1 MAVCPF
7 QHGWGWRVAAV
18 VLAAG
23 GPLFVCMPPWTD
35 VTLYDLAA
43 RNVLR
48 GGVHY
53 RDVFDTNF
61 PGMVWCL
68 ALLRGLVG
76 SSSEWLRLADLAV
89 IGGASAVL
97 AVGLKRGGVPP
108 SRLGWF
114 VAACALFY
122 LFLSE
127 FNHVQRDGWML
138 LPALLAAEVRQRR
151 WRLRCDPSGRCSVRR
166 CWLAVGEGML
176 WGAGVW
182 LKPHVS
188 IPALAVLG
196 AGSVLLYRRG
206 GWRLLAGDAAAVL
219 AGGFLCGAAG
229 IVWLMAAG
237 AWPYFLDIMIRWV
250 PGYLSYWPEGLA
262 FRAGYLFRCF
272 GPWSA
277 LHALALPIAAYWFYR
292 RITIRATPDTSLT
305 PVSSTSNKRQSDDG
319 GDEGDKQ
326 IGKALL
332 AAMYIGWVLQVVVIQ
347 KPFDYAHV
355 PPVFLA
361 MALLATTG
369 WNVGKLLVLGVLAGS
384 LLLQLPP
391 VSAGWQR
398 MQQFPLLERWTAH
411 PLVDRERTGL
421 WLRCWTEGSTPEL
434 RNRLGLYVHCPC
446 ATNWE
451 ELVQIA
457 DYLRHVRPPLQD
469 GELNCWHDGTHPLYL
484 LLNLEPATRYL
495 HYGTAFS
502 IRARVGE
509 IAEAVAWSRQRYVVS
524 DLFPVLGKPADP
536 PFSAAPGQALR
547 LPPDFP
553 EPYRQLFPWN
563 QPLVFRC
570 GRYCV
575 HKVDGPLGVIDIHP

>member
-277 LHALALPIAAYWFYR
+277 LHALALPIAAYWLYR
-292 RITIRATPDTSLT
+292 LIAIRALPGTSLA
-305 PVSSTSNKRQSDDG
+305 PGSSTSMKRLSDDS
-319 GDEGDKQ
+319 GDQGEGP
-326 IGKALL
+326 IGITLL
-332 AAMYIGWVLQVVVIQ
+332 AALYVGWLLQVVVVQ

-361 MALLATTG
+361 LALLTVGG
-369 WNVGKLLVLGVLAGS
+369 WNASKLLVLGVLAGS
-384 LLLQLPP
+384 LLLQVPP
-391 VSAGWQR
+391 VSAAWQR

-411 PLVDRERTGL
+411 PLLDRERTGL
-421 WLRCWTEGSTPEL
+421 WFRCWTEGSTPEL

-484 LLNLEPATRYL
+484 LLDLEPATRYL

-502 IRARVGE
+502 IRARVAE
-509 IAEAVAWSRQRYVVS
+509 IAEAVVSSRQRYVVS

>member
-1 MAVCPF
+1 MAAQCCTR
-7 QHGWGWRVAAV
+7 GWGWLVAAGL
-18 VLAAG
+18 LAVG
-23 GPLFVCMPPWTD
+23 GPLFVCMPPWID
-35 VTLYDLAA
+35 VTLYDVAA

-61 PGMVWCL
+61 PGMVWCF
-68 ALLRGLVG
+68 ALLRGFVG
-76 SSSEWLRLADLAV
+76 SGSEWLRLADLMV
-89 IGGASAVL
+89 IGSAVAVL

-114 VAACALFY
+114 VAACILFY

-138 LPALLAAEVRQRR
+138 WPALLALEVRWRR
-151 WRLRCDPSGRCSVRR
+151 WRLRSDLSGRWSFRR
-166 CWLAVGEGML
+166 HGLAVGEGML
-176 WGAGVW
+176 WGVGVW

-188 IPALAVLG
+188 IPALAVVG
-196 AGSVLLYRRG
+196 AGAVLLYRRG
-206 GWRLLAGDAAAVL
+206 GWRLLAGDSGAVL
-219 AGGFLCGAAG
+219 AGGVLCGAAG
-229 IVWLMAAG
+229 IAWLMASG
-237 AWPYFLDIMIRWV
+237 AWPYFLDILTRWV

-262 FRAGYLFRCF
+262 FRAGYLFQCF
-272 GPWSA
+272 GLWSA
-277 LHALALPIAAYWFYR
+277 LHALALPIAAYWLYR
-292 RITIRATPDTSLT
+292 LIAIRATPDTSLA
-305 PVSSTSNKRQSDDG
+305 PVSSTSNKRPSDDG
-319 GDEGDKQ
+319 GDAGGEQ

-347 KPFDYAHV
+347 KPFDYAQV
-355 PPVFLA
+355 PLVLLA
-361 MALLATTG
+361 LALLTAWG
-369 WNVGKLLVLGVLAGS
+369 WNAGKLLVLGVLAGS

-391 VSAGWQR
+391 VSAGWQW

-411 PLVDRERTGL
+411 PLVDHERTGL
-421 WLRCWTEGSTPEL
+421 WFRCWTEGSTPAL
-434 RNRLGLYVHCPC
+434 RNRLGLYIHCHC

-451 ELVQIA
+451 DLVQVA
-457 DYLRHVRPPLQD
+457 DYLRQVHPPLQD

-495 HYGTAFS
+495 HYGTALS
-502 IRARVGE
+502 IRERVAE
-509 IAEAVAWSRQRYVVS
+509 IAEAVASSRQRYVVS
-524 DLFPVLGKPADP
+524 DLFPVLPDMFTDQFPVAD
-536 PFSAAPGQALR
+536 GQALC

-553 EPYRQLFPWN
+553 APYRQLFPWN

-575 HKVDGPLGVIDIHP
+575 HKVEGPLGVIDIHP